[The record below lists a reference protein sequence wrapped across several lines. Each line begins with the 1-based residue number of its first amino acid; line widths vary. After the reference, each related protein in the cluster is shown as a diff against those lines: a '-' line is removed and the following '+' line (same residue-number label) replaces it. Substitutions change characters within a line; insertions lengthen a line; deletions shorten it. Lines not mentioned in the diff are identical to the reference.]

1 MTKYTETDLELATL
15 EWLEELGYSVVGG
28 PEIAPPPD
36 GERPERK
43 SYADVVLEGRLWLAI
58 DKFNPDIPRDA
69 KEEAFK
75 KVVQVA
81 HATPNLTLNNKI
93 FHSYLR
99 DGVDAEYMRSDLPA
113 SRPGLFF
120 VYAILCDNDSIYIG
134 QTDDIENRWKL
145 HEQGKAAKHT
155 KKYKPRML
163 IHY

>member
-15 EWLEELGYSVVGG
+15 EWLEGLGYSVVGG

-43 SYADVVLEGRLWLAI
+43 SYADVVLESRLWLAI

-75 KVVQVA
+75 KVVQVS
-81 HATPNLTLNNKI
+81 HATPNLVINNKI

-99 DGVDAEYMRSDLPA
+99 DGVDVEYMR
-113 SRPGLFF
+113 
-120 VYAILCDNDSIYIG
+120 NDGTVAGDKVRLEIG
-134 QTDDIENRWKL
+134 RA
-145 HEQGKAAKHT
+145 HV
-155 KKYKPRML
+155 
-163 IHY
+163 